1 LCNDEAPIDLAV
13 FDQLKKWFCVRL
25 DARASRATSD
35 TGAHR
40 KTGQP
45 SAIGEAALPEDVSN
59 LEAVCASVCNLTN
72 YAALGN
78 ASLPILL
85 ASLIAYITLSV
96 SVW

>member
-1 LCNDEAPIDLAV
+1 MAGRHQGEMIHLAA
-13 FDQLKKWFCVRL
+13 D
-25 DARASRATSD
+25 RA
-35 TGAHR
+35 AHPPTPQPHW

-45 SAIGEAALPEDVSN
+45 SAIGEVALPEDVSN